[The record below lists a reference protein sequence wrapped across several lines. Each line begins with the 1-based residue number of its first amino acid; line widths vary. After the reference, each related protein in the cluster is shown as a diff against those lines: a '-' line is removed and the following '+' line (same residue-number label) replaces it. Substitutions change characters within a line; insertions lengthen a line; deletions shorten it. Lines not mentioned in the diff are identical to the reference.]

1 MVGYVFTVCIRTE
14 TQNQASFSLFGLVH
28 MEIFVLIELTIA
40 LLSGILAHTLADLE
54 AEGRL
59 ESHGAIVVAVVVHQ
73 VVLLILQGVLRV

>member
-1 MVGYVFTVCIRTE
+1 MFSQFVFVLKTKIK
-14 TQNQASFSLFGLVH
+14 QAFPCLVH
-28 MEIFVLIELTIA
+28 MEIFVLIELTISY
-40 LLSGILAHTLADLE
+40 LSGILAHTLADLE